1 MQLAVF
7 PPALDIAVNVA
18 VPFPTAV
25 ITPSF
30 TLATFSLLELQYNT
44 LSLAFSGSYIAPIYP
59 VFPSSTVTLLSFN
72 LIPVSGT
79 CGLETITLH
88 FAIFCLFPL
97 IAVIVASPSPFA

>member
-72 LIPVSGT
+72 LIPASGT
-79 CGLETITLH
+79 CGLETLLYILR
-88 FAIFCLFPL
+88 FFVCFR
-97 IAVIVASPSPFA
+97 